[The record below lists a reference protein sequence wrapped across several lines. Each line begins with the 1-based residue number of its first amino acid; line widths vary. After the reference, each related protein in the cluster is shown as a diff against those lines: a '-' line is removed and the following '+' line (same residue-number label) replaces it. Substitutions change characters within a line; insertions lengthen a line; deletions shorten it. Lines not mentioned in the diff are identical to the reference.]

1 VAALCL
7 VLVCTVVILRKPW
20 IEYERIDYPL
30 MELPLAMVD
39 ETTPEHR
46 LPAFMQSPIFWV
58 GFSVSIFGILWNI
71 VSYFNP
77 TFPVIP
83 WRHGAISLGREFQSI
98 RMNLYWPI
106 IGFAYFIKLDVGFS
120 IWLFYLLGVIEEG
133 MFNRIGL
140 EVKNPDPYGTG
151 FAAVGWQTMGAW
163 LVLVGWG
170 LWVAK
175 PHLANV
181 FRKAFKGD
189 ERVDDSQEL
198 MSYRFAVWGFI
209 LGLLYMGGWLFAS
222 GMAFWVGIIFL
233 VIMMV
238 TFLGITRVVAEAGL
252 ITIRAP
258 VVAQHFI
265 TFGFGTVHF
274 SGATMTALGM
284 SYGWYGDMKTM
295 LMPALGHSVKLMD
308 TVRTH
313 RRPLLWALML
323 AMGIGVLASVW
334 FIIYMAYQTGAGNY
348 GGQLSG
354 GLARLPWDIVVKYSR
369 SPATV
374 DWSKWMFLGVGIAIS
389 VGLFSL
395 RSRFPGWPLHPL
407 GLAAGPAYPVTNV
420 VFPLFIGWLAKS
432 IILRFGGSQ
441 AFKLGR
447 PFFLGLI
454 MGHYV
459 GAGISFF
466 VDMIWFP
473 GQGHGIPISD

>member
-1 VAALCL
+1 
-7 VLVCTVVILRKPW
+7 
-20 IEYERIDYPL
+20 
-30 MELPLAMVD
+30 
-39 ETTPEHR
+39 
-46 LPAFMQSPIFWV
+46 
-58 GFSVSIFGILWNI
+58 
-71 VSYFNP
+71 
-77 TFPVIP
+77 
-83 WRHGAISLGREFQSI
+83 
-98 RMNLYWPI
+98 
-106 IGFAYFIKLDVGFS
+106 
-120 IWLFYLLGVIEEG
+120 
-133 MFNRIGL
+133 
-140 EVKNPDPYGTG
+140 
-151 FAAVGWQTMGAW
+151 
-163 LVLVGWG
+163 
-170 LWVAK
+170 
-175 PHLANV
+175 
-181 FRKAFKGD
+181 
-189 ERVDDSQEL
+189 
-198 MSYRFAVWGFI
+198 
-209 LGLLYMGGWLFAS
+209 
-222 GMAFWVGIIFL
+222 
-233 VIMMV
+233 
-238 TFLGITRVVAEAGL
+238 
-252 ITIRAP
+252 
-258 VVAQHFI
+258 
-265 TFGFGTVHF
+265 
-274 SGATMTALGM
+274 
-284 SYGWYGDMKTM
+284 M